1 MNITNYIVG
10 VDLGGTSIKMAIVS
24 DKGDILFQ
32 ISEPTQVEAGAD
44 GIFHQIND
52 MIDTCCSSLSIH
64 RLQLNGIGIGAPA
77 FLTIKDGF
85 VKEAVNLGW
94 KSIPLKQKLEGI
106 TSLPVFIDN
115 DANVAAIGEM
125 WRGAGEG
132 STELLCI
139 TLGTGVGAG
148 VIINGTIYHGA
159 NDTAGEFG
167 HTTVVPEGGAP
178 CNCGKTGCLE
188 TISSA
193 TGLNRLVTEAIN
205 AGHHSSLKSKL
216 SERGRLTAKLIAEAA
231 SEGDELALTMIDKVG
246 FYLGL
251 ALGNYAVSLNPG
263 KIVIGGGLSQAGDI
277 IFNPIKKY
285 YKQFALPHL
294 TGNINIVP
302 AKLGNDAGVIGAAW
316 LVLNN
321 K

>member
-1 MNITNYIVG
+1 MNTNYIVG

-32 ISEPTQVEAGAD
+32 MSEPTQVEAGSD
-44 GIFHQIND
+44 GIFNQINE
-52 MIDTCCSSLSIH
+52 MIDRCCSRISIH
-64 RLQLNGIGIGAPA
+64 RLQLKGIGIGAPA
-77 FLTIKDGF
+77 FLNIKEGF

-94 KSIPLKQKLEGI
+94 KSIPLKQQLEKI
-106 TSLPVFIDN
+106 TGLPVSIDN

-125 WRGAGEG
+125 WRGAGQG

-148 VIINGTIYHGA
+148 VIVKGNIYHGA

-167 HTTVVPEGGAP
+167 HTTVMPEGGSP

-193 TGLNRLVTEAIN
+193 TGLIRIVTEAIKE
-205 AGHHSSLKSKL
+205 GRSSVLKPSL
-216 SERGRLTAKLIAEAA
+216 DARGRLTAKLIADAA
-231 SEGDELALTMIDKVG
+231 NEGDELAVEMINKVG

-251 ALGNYAVSLNPG
+251 ALGNYAVAFNPG
-263 KIVIGGGLSQAGDI
+263 KIVVGGGLSHAGDI
-277 IFNPIKKY
+277 IFNPIRENYKK
-285 YKQFALPHL
+285 FALPHL
-294 TGNINIVP
+294 TGEIDIVP

-316 LVLNN
+316 LVVNN
-321 K
+321 N